1 MRSQWNRLPLSAD
14 QLGSALLLAIVV
26 GLTAFALAPE
36 LSGAPLTAYLVA
48 APVVAIVFIVAWRRE
63 HTARRRQHKDTW
75 ALLHANLQLREQA
88 QALLQEARHDPLTGI
103 DNRRSWNEKLDREGQ
118 RAARYGGDPAV
129 IMLDLDRF
137 KAVNDLLGH
146 PAGDTV
152 LIDLTN
158 VLLASLRSSDTL
170 ARLGGDEF
178 GVLLPDGGA
187 HATAVAEKLRSG
199 IEQEALG
206 VTVSVGVATGASPQ
220 RPPSASPDMPPSAS
234 PDMPPSASPDM
245 PPSASPDM
253 PPGASPDMQN
263 LVRAADAALYDAKAA
278 GRNRVVVATGAG
290 PELRHAA

>member
-1 MRSQWNRLPLSAD
+1 MSAD

-48 APVVAIVFIVAWRRE
+48 APVVAIVCIVAWRRE
-63 HTARRRQHKDTW
+63 HKDTW
-75 ALLHANLQLREQA
+75 ALLRANLQLREQA
-88 QALLQEARHDPLTGI
+88 EALLQEARHDPLTGI
-103 DNRRSWNEKLDREGQ
+103 DNRRSWTEKLDREGQ

-137 KAVNDLLGH
+137 KSVNDLLGH
-146 PAGDTV
+146 QAGDTV

-158 VLLASLRSSDTL
+158 VLLASLRSSDTM

-206 VTVSVGVATGASPQ
+206 VTVSVGVATAASPHTSTAASPH
-220 RPPSASPDMPPSAS
+220 RPPG
-234 PDMPPSASPDM
+234 
-245 PPSASPDM
+245 ASPDM
-253 PPGASPDMQN
+253 PPGASPDMQT